1 MILQLS
7 ISKSTIILLDKT
19 VIADIIKVS
28 NLIWTRRELVKIGLR
43 TTNSQLSTLSSIWI
57 IISTAINLSPVSFL
71 NMHHYH
77 NNYLGCLPRL
87 SILFNHHNKPNL
99 PIVLNN
105 KKVKS
110 KVIYLRGF
118 DKGFILD

>member
-1 MILQLS
+1 
-7 ISKSTIILLDKT
+7 
-19 VIADIIKVS
+19 
-28 NLIWTRRELVKIGLR
+28 
-43 TTNSQLSTLSSIWI
+43 
-57 IISTAINLSPVSFL
+57 
-71 NMHHYH
+71 
-77 NNYLGCLPRL
+77 LGCLPRL